1 MRDGGCDF
9 YQHGLQISSEGF
21 DVDIGQIYDCER
33 AQGKGVLRI
42 GDGGDE
48 VCRGILV

>member
-9 YQHGLQISSEGF
+9 YQHGLQVPSEGF
-21 DVDIGQIYDCER
+21 DVDIGQVYDRER

-48 VCRGILV
+48 VWRGISV